1 MHCLGRKGEVVPFSY
16 VLDCAEKLSATF
28 LLSRQ
33 KPRQTYQGGFRKD
46 LTEVNATKCF
56 AICENN
62 VMSKL

>member
-1 MHCLGRKGEVVPFSY
+1 MSFSY

-28 LLSRQ
+28 LL
-33 KPRQTYQGGFRKD
+33 KQTETEAEYQGIFGKD

-56 AICENN
+56 AIRENN